1 MPCPRPRLTSRPP
14 PHFPLNMPLLRLNKH
29 DHLTLQD
36 VLTGVHIFGGVGSG
50 KTTSSGATLAEA
62 YLRAGFGGLVL
73 TAKPGEAASWV
84 RRAERCNRGKHVI
97 RFGPDHPARFNFLN
111 YSMGRPGPGGG
122 LVQNLIN
129 LFEEILEVYS
139 PDKSLGG
146 DPYWRQGRTELLSNT
161 IELIWLAKG
170 ALSFEDII
178 DVVDSAPRS
187 NSDIYDPAWK
197 VSSEWSHMVERAAR
211 RVARVNP
218 ERDAHSLEAIY
229 KYWTKRFAPHDPE
242 PRSSVISMVS
252 ALTDPL
258 SRGVLHEL
266 FLTTTTMVPDLAT
279 EGTIIILDM
288 PVLQYE
294 KVGRFAQALFK
305 GVFQRMAERRV
316 QTDDSARPMF
326 LWADEAHLVM
336 TSRDAN
342 FLTVSRESRVANV
355 FLSQN
360 LPNYYVAM
368 GGDGGA
374 QDRTK
379 QLLGTFGLK
388 IFHANGDPETNRYAE
403 DLGGKGVVIR
413 HSGSRTMSRSYSPGG
428 SGSSTSVTY
437 GWNETFDTLIPA
449 RRFSLLRRGGP
460 KRGYSE
466 AFIVQTGEPWK
477 TNDSNALRVRFSQ
490 EYH

>member
-1 MPCPRPRLTSRPP
+1 
-14 PHFPLNMPLLRLNKH
+14 MPLIRLNQQ

-36 VLTGVHIFGGVGSG
+36 VFTGVHIFGGVGSG
-50 KTTSSGATLAEA
+50 KTTSSGATLAETF
-62 YLRAGFGGLVL
+62 LRAGFGGLVL
-73 TAKPGEAASWV
+73 TAKPGEAQSWV
-84 RRAERCNRGKHVI
+84 RRAKRCNRGKHVLL
-97 RFGPDHPARFNFLN
+97 FGPDHPARFNFLN
-111 YSMGRPGPGGG
+111 YCMGRPGPGGG

-170 ALSFEDII
+170 KLSFEDII

-187 NSDIYDPAWK
+187 ASDIYDPSWMIH
-197 VSSEWSHMVERAAR
+197 SEWAHMVDMAAD
-211 RVARVNP
+211 RVAKVRP
-218 ERDAHSLEAIY
+218 ERDAHVLEAIY
-229 KYWTKRFAPHDPE
+229 KFWTKRFAPQDPE

-266 FLTTTTMVPDLAT
+266 FLTKTTMVPDLAT

-316 QTDDSARPMF
+316 QTDDTARPMF

-342 FLTVSRESRVANV
+342 FLSVSRESRVANV

-374 QDRTK
+374 HDRTK
-379 QLLGTFGLK
+379 QLLGAFGLK
-388 IFHANGDPETNRYAE
+388 IFHANGDPETNRYSE
-403 DLGGKGVVIR
+403 DLGGKGTVIR
-413 HSGSRTMSRSYSPGG
+413 EGESVTRGVSAGPGG
-428 SGSSTSVTY
+428 MTSSKSVTRS
-437 GWNETFDTLIPA
+437 WNEAFDVLLPA
-449 RRFSLLRRGGP
+449 RWFTLLRRGGP

-477 TNDSNALRVRFSQ
+477 TNQSNALRVRFSQ